1 MALPEEMNTEQTMRR
16 SDKILEAK
24 SSFDTGF
31 HREIRQKRE
40 NGVNPKEGHPFGM
53 DRMLIAGMLFLLL
66 VMAFHFQVSIG
77 SYNKETVKQ
86 LLNNDSHWQIV
97 VDQITAV
104 MKNIHLDDNPK

>member
-1 MALPEEMNTEQTMRR
+1 M
-16 SDKILEAK
+16 
-24 SSFDTGF
+24 
-31 HREIRQKRE
+31 
-40 NGVNPKEGHPFGM
+40 
-53 DRMLIAGMLFLLL
+53 L

>member
-53 DRMLIAGMLFLLL
+53 VRK
-66 VMAFHFQVSIG
+66 IG
-77 SYNKETVKQ
+77 RAHV
-86 LLNNDSHWQIV
+86 
-97 VDQITAV
+97 
-104 MKNIHLDDNPK
+104 

>member
-1 MALPEEMNTEQTMRR
+1 M
-16 SDKILEAK
+16 
-24 SSFDTGF
+24 
-31 HREIRQKRE
+31 
-40 NGVNPKEGHPFGM
+40 V
-53 DRMLIAGMLFLLL
+53 RMLIAGMLFLLL

-86 LLNNDSHWQIV
+86 LLNNDSHWQIA